1 MNTSSETLSIGDI
14 KVIGRLIDASNAT
27 LMGEIVSPNSSIKVI
42 YKPIAGEKPL
52 WDFQDGN
59 LAFREYCAF
68 LVSELADFNIVPAT
82 ILRDGPFGLG
92 MVQQWIEID
101 KTVDVVEFG
110 QSEDSQLR
118 KLALFD
124 SIINNTDRKY
134 GHLLIDSHEKL
145 FGCDHGVSFHSQNK
159 LRTVIWQF
167 AGENFTTEEMALL
180 ERTREVDFNGVFEN
194 YLTDIEISAF
204 SDRINTLIASGTFP
218 LPSDEWPAIP
228 WPPV

>member
-68 LVSELADFNIVPAT
+68 LVSDLAGFNIVPAT

-92 MVQQWIEID
+92 MVQRWIEID

-134 GHLLIDSHEKL
+134 GHLLIGSDEKL

-167 AGENFTTEEMALL
+167 AGEKFTTEEMALL

>member
-1 MNTSSETLSIGDI
+1 MNISSETLSIGDI

-27 LMGEIVSPNSSIKVI
+27 LMGEIVSPNLSIKVI

-68 LVSELADFNIVPAT
+68 LVSDLAGFNIVPAT

-101 KTVDVVEFG
+101 RTVDVLEFG
-110 QSEDSQLR
+110 QSEDRQLR

-134 GHLLIDSHEKL
+134 GHLLIDSDKKL

-167 AGENFTTEEMALL
+167 AGEKFTTEEMALL

-194 YLTDIEISAF
+194 YLTDIEVSAF
-204 SDRINTLIASGTFP
+204 LDRINALIASGTFP
-218 LPSDEWPAIP
+218 FPSDEWPAIP

>member
-68 LVSELADFNIVPAT
+68 LVSDLAGFNIVPAT

-101 KTVDVVEFG
+101 RTVDVVEFG
-110 QSEDSQLR
+110 QSEDRQLR

-134 GHLLIDSHEKL
+134 GHLLIDSDKKL

-167 AGENFTTEEMALL
+167 AGEKFTTEEMALL

-194 YLTDIEISAF
+194 YLTDIEVSAF
-204 SDRINTLIASGTFP
+204 LDRINALIASGTFP
-218 LPSDEWPAIP
+218 FPSDEWPATP

>member
-68 LVSELADFNIVPAT
+68 LVSDLAGFNIVPAT

-101 KTVDVVEFG
+101 RTVDVVEFG
-110 QSEDSQLR
+110 QSEDRQLR

-134 GHLLIDSHEKL
+134 GHLLIDSDKKL

-167 AGENFTTEEMALL
+167 AGEKFTTEEMALL

-194 YLTDIEISAF
+194 YLTDIEVSAF
-204 SDRINTLIASGTFP
+204 LDRINALIASGTFP
-218 LPSDEWPAIP
+218 FPSDEWPAIP

>member
-68 LVSELADFNIVPAT
+68 LVSELADFSIVPAT
-82 ILRDGPFGLG
+82 TLRDGPFGLG

-110 QSEDSQLR
+110 QSEDRQLR

-134 GHLLIDSHEKL
+134 GHLLIDSDKKL

-167 AGENFTTEEMALL
+167 AGQKFTTEEMSLL
-180 ERTREVDFNGVFEN
+180 ERTREVNFNGVFEN

-204 SDRINTLIASGTFP
+204 LDRINALIASGTFP
-218 LPSDEWPAIP
+218 FPSDEWPAIP

>member
-68 LVSELADFNIVPAT
+68 LVSELADFSIVPAT
-82 ILRDGPFGLG
+82 VLRDGPFGLG

-110 QSEDSQLR
+110 QSEDRQLR

-134 GHLLIDSHEKL
+134 GHLLIDTDKKL
-145 FGCDHGVSFHSQNK
+145 YGCDHGVSFHSQNK

-167 AGENFTTEEMALL
+167 AGQKFTTEEMSLL
-180 ERTREVDFNGVFEN
+180 ERTREVNFNGVFEN

-204 SDRINTLIASGTFP
+204 LDRINALIASGTFP
-218 LPSDEWPAIP
+218 FPSDEWPAIP

>member
-1 MNTSSETLSIGDI
+1 MNITSKSLSIGDI

-68 LVSELADFNIVPAT
+68 LVSELAAFNIVPAT

-134 GHLLIDSHEKL
+134 GHLLIDSDGKL

-167 AGENFTTEEMALL
+167 AGEKFTTEEITLL

-204 SDRINTLIASGTFP
+204 SDRINTLTASGTFP

>member
-27 LMGEIVSPNSSIKVI
+27 LVGEIVSLNSSIKVI

-68 LVSELADFNIVPAT
+68 LVSDLAGFNIVPAT

-101 KTVDVVEFG
+101 KTVNVVEFG

-134 GHLLIDSHEKL
+134 GHLLIDSDEKL
-145 FGCDHGVSFHSQNK
+145 FACDHGVSFHSQNK

-167 AGENFTTEEMALL
+167 AGEKFTTEEKALL
-180 ERTREVDFNGVFEN
+180 ERTREIDFNGVFEN
-194 YLTDIEISAF
+194 YLTDLEISAF

>member
-1 MNTSSETLSIGDI
+1 MNISSETLSIGDI

-68 LVSELADFNIVPAT
+68 LVSDLAGFNIVPAT

-101 KTVDVVEFG
+101 RTVDVVEFG
-110 QSEDSQLR
+110 QSEDRQLR

-134 GHLLIDSHEKL
+134 GHLLIDSDKKL

-167 AGENFTTEEMALL
+167 AGQKFTTEEMALL

-194 YLTDIEISAF
+194 YLTDIEVSAF
-204 SDRINTLIASGTFP
+204 LDRINALIASGTFP
-218 LPSDEWPAIP
+218 FPSDEWPAIP

>member
-68 LVSELADFNIVPAT
+68 LVSDLAGFNIVPAT

-101 KTVDVVEFG
+101 RTVDVLEFG
-110 QSEDSQLR
+110 QSEDRQLR

-134 GHLLIDSHEKL
+134 GHLLIDSDKKL

-167 AGENFTTEEMALL
+167 AGQKFTTEEMALL

-204 SDRINTLIASGTFP
+204 LDRINALIASGTFP
-218 LPSDEWPAIP
+218 FPSDEWPAIP

>member
-68 LVSELADFNIVPAT
+68 LVSDLAGFNIVPAT

-134 GHLLIDSHEKL
+134 GHLLVGSDEKL

-167 AGENFTTEEMALL
+167 AGEKFTTEEMALL
-180 ERTREVDFNGVFEN
+180 ERTREVDFDGVFEN

>member
-1 MNTSSETLSIGDI
+1 MKTSLETLSIGDI

-68 LVSELADFNIVPAT
+68 LVSELAGFNIVPAT

-110 QSEDSQLR
+110 QSEDRQLR

-134 GHLLIDSHEKL
+134 GHLLIDTDKKL
-145 FGCDHGVSFHSQNK
+145 YGCDHGVSFHSQNK

-167 AGENFTTEEMALL
+167 AGKKFTTEEMALL
-180 ERTREVDFNGVFEN
+180 ERTREVDFNGVFKN

-204 SDRINTLIASGTFP
+204 SDRIHTLIASGTFP

>member
-68 LVSELADFNIVPAT
+68 LVSDLAGFNIVPAT

-101 KTVDVVEFG
+101 KTVDVVEYG

-134 GHLLIDSHEKL
+134 GHLLIGSDEKL

-167 AGENFTTEEMALL
+167 AGEKFTTEEMALL

>member
-27 LMGEIVSPNSSIKVI
+27 LMGEIVTLNSSIKVI

-167 AGENFTTEEMALL
+167 AGEKFTTEEMALL

>member
-1 MNTSSETLSIGDI
+1 MNISSKSLSIGDI

-68 LVSELADFNIVPAT
+68 LVSELAAFNIVPAT

-134 GHLLIDSHEKL
+134 GHLLIDSDGKL

-167 AGENFTTEEMALL
+167 AGEKFTTEEITLL

-204 SDRINTLIASGTFP
+204 SDRINTLTASGTFP

>member
-68 LVSELADFNIVPAT
+68 LVSDLAGFNIVPAT

-101 KTVDVVEFG
+101 RTVDVLEFG
-110 QSEDSQLR
+110 QSEDRQLR

-134 GHLLIDSHEKL
+134 GHLLIDSDKKL

-167 AGENFTTEEMALL
+167 AGEKFTTEEMALL

-204 SDRINTLIASGTFP
+204 LDRINALIASGTFP
-218 LPSDEWPAIP
+218 FPSDEWPAIP

>member
-1 MNTSSETLSIGDI
+1 MKTSLETLSIGDI
-14 KVIGRLIDASNAT
+14 KVIGRLVDASNAT
-27 LMGEIVSPNSSIKVI
+27 LMGEVVSLNSNIKVI

-68 LVSELADFNIVPAT
+68 LVSELASFNIVPAT

-110 QSEDSQLR
+110 QSEDRQLR

-134 GHLLIDSHEKL
+134 GHLLIDTDKKL
-145 FGCDHGVSFHSQNK
+145 YGCDHGVSFHSQNK

-167 AGENFTTEEMALL
+167 AGKKFTTEEMALL
-180 ERTREVDFNGVFEN
+180 ERTREVDFNGVFKN

-204 SDRINTLIASGTFP
+204 SDRIHTLIASGTFP

>member
-1 MNTSSETLSIGDI
+1 MNISSETLSIGDI

-68 LVSELADFNIVPAT
+68 LVSDLAGFNIVPAT

-134 GHLLIDSHEKL
+134 GHLLIGSDEKL

-167 AGENFTTEEMALL
+167 AGEKFTTEEMALL
-180 ERTREVDFNGVFEN
+180 ERTREVDFDGVFEN

>member
-27 LMGEIVSPNSSIKVI
+27 LVGEIVSLNSSIKVI

-68 LVSELADFNIVPAT
+68 LVSDLAGFNIVPAT

-101 KTVDVVEFG
+101 KTVNVVEFG

-134 GHLLIDSHEKL
+134 GHLLIDSDEKL
-145 FGCDHGVSFHSQNK
+145 FACDHGVSFHSQNK

-167 AGENFTTEEMALL
+167 AGEKFTTEEKALL
-180 ERTREVDFNGVFEN
+180 ERTREIDFNGVFEN

>member
-68 LVSELADFNIVPAT
+68 LVSDLAGFNIVPAT

-167 AGENFTTEEMALL
+167 AGEKFTTEEMALL

>member
-1 MNTSSETLSIGDI
+1 MNISAETLSIGDI

-27 LMGEIVSPNSSIKVI
+27 LMGEIVSPNLSIKVI
-42 YKPIAGEKPL
+42 YEPIAGEKPL

-68 LVSELADFNIVPAT
+68 LVSDLAGFNIVPAT

-101 KTVDVVEFG
+101 RTVDVVEFG
-110 QSEDSQLR
+110 QSEDRQLR

-134 GHLLIDSHEKL
+134 GHLLIDSDKKL

-167 AGENFTTEEMALL
+167 AGEKFTTEEMALL

-194 YLTDIEISAF
+194 YLTDIEVSAF

>member
-68 LVSELADFNIVPAT
+68 LVSDLAGFNIVPAT

-101 KTVDVVEFG
+101 KTVNVVEFG

-134 GHLLIDSHEKL
+134 GHLLIDSDKKL

-167 AGENFTTEEMALL
+167 AGEKFTTEEKALL
-180 ERTREVDFNGVFEN
+180 ERTREIDFNGVFEN

>member
-1 MNTSSETLSIGDI
+1 MNTSSETLFTGDI

-68 LVSELADFNIVPAT
+68 LVSELADFSIVPAT
-82 ILRDGPFGLG
+82 VLRDGPFGLG

-110 QSEDSQLR
+110 QSEDRQLR

-134 GHLLIDSHEKL
+134 GHLLIDSDKKL

-167 AGENFTTEEMALL
+167 AGQKFTTEEMSLL
-180 ERTREVDFNGVFEN
+180 ERTREVNFNGVFEN

-204 SDRINTLIASGTFP
+204 LDRINALIASGTFP
-218 LPSDEWPAIP
+218 FPSDEWPAIP

>member
-1 MNTSSETLSIGDI
+1 MNISSETLSIGDI

-68 LVSELADFNIVPAT
+68 LVSDLAGFNIVPAT

-101 KTVDVVEFG
+101 RTVDVVEFG
-110 QSEDSQLR
+110 QSEDRQLR

-134 GHLLIDSHEKL
+134 GHLLIDSDKKL

-167 AGENFTTEEMALL
+167 AGEKFTTEEMALL

-194 YLTDIEISAF
+194 YLTDIEVSAF
-204 SDRINTLIASGTFP
+204 LDRINALIASGTFP
-218 LPSDEWPAIP
+218 FPSDEWPAIP

>member
-27 LMGEIVSPNSSIKVI
+27 LMGEIASPNSSIKVI

-68 LVSELADFNIVPAT
+68 LVSDLAGFNIVPAT

-101 KTVDVVEFG
+101 RTVDVVEFG
-110 QSEDSQLR
+110 QSEDRQLR

-134 GHLLIDSHEKL
+134 GHLLIDSDKKL

-167 AGENFTTEEMALL
+167 AGEKFTTEEMALL

-204 SDRINTLIASGTFP
+204 LDRINALIASGTFP
-218 LPSDEWPAIP
+218 FPSDEWPAIP

>member
-1 MNTSSETLSIGDI
+1 MNNSSETLSIGDI

-27 LMGEIVSPNSSIKVI
+27 LMGEIVSSNSSIKVI

-68 LVSELADFNIVPAT
+68 LVSELAGFNIVPAT

-110 QSEDSQLR
+110 QSEDNQLR

-134 GHLLIDSHEKL
+134 GHLLIDSDKKL

-167 AGENFTTEEMALL
+167 AGEKFTTEEMALL

>member
-1 MNTSSETLSIGDI
+1 MNISSETLSIGDI

-27 LMGEIVSPNSSIKVI
+27 LMGEIVSPNLSIKVI

-68 LVSELADFNIVPAT
+68 LVSDLAGFNIVPAT

-101 KTVDVVEFG
+101 RTVDVVEFG
-110 QSEDSQLR
+110 QSEDRQLR

-134 GHLLIDSHEKL
+134 GHLLIDSDKKL

-167 AGENFTTEEMALL
+167 AGEKFTTEEMALL

-204 SDRINTLIASGTFP
+204 LDRINALIASGTFP
-218 LPSDEWPAIP
+218 FPSDEWPAIP

>member
-1 MNTSSETLSIGDI
+1 MNISAETLSIGDI

-68 LVSELADFNIVPAT
+68 LVSDLAGFNIVPAT

-101 KTVDVVEFG
+101 RTVDVVEFG
-110 QSEDSQLR
+110 QSEDRQLR

-134 GHLLIDSHEKL
+134 GHLLIDSDKKL

-167 AGENFTTEEMALL
+167 AGEKFTTEEMALL

-194 YLTDIEISAF
+194 YLTDIEVSAF
-204 SDRINTLIASGTFP
+204 LDRINALIASGTFP
-218 LPSDEWPAIP
+218 FPSDEWPAIP

>member
-1 MNTSSETLSIGDI
+1 MNISSETLSIGDI

-27 LMGEIVSPNSSIKVI
+27 LMGEIASPNSSIKVI

-68 LVSELADFNIVPAT
+68 LVSDLAGFNIVPAT

-101 KTVDVVEFG
+101 RTVDVLEFG
-110 QSEDSQLR
+110 QSEDRQLR

-134 GHLLIDSHEKL
+134 GHLLIDSDKKL

-167 AGENFTTEEMALL
+167 AGQKFTTEEMALL

-204 SDRINTLIASGTFP
+204 LDRINALIASGTFP
-218 LPSDEWPAIP
+218 FPSDEWPAIP

>member
-27 LMGEIVSPNSSIKVI
+27 LVGEIVSLNSSIKVI

-68 LVSELADFNIVPAT
+68 LVSDLAGFNIVPAT

-101 KTVDVVEFG
+101 KTVNVVEFG

-134 GHLLIDSHEKL
+134 GHLLIDSDEKL
-145 FGCDHGVSFHSQNK
+145 FACDHGVSFHSQNK

-167 AGENFTTEEMALL
+167 AGEKFTTEEKALL
-180 ERTREVDFNGVFEN
+180 ERTRGIDFNGVFEN
-194 YLTDIEISAF
+194 YLTDLEISAF

>member
-27 LMGEIVSPNSSIKVI
+27 LMGEIVSLNSSIKVI

-167 AGENFTTEEMALL
+167 AGEKFTTEEMALL

>member
-27 LMGEIVSPNSSIKVI
+27 LMGEIVSLNSSIKVI

-134 GHLLIDSHEKL
+134 GHLLIDSDEKL

-167 AGENFTTEEMALL
+167 AGEKFTTEEMALL

>member
-1 MNTSSETLSIGDI
+1 MNTITETLSAGDI
-14 KVIGRLIDASNAT
+14 KIIGRLIDASNAT
-27 LMGEIVSPNSSIKVI
+27 LMGEILSANLNIKVI

-68 LVSELADFNIVPAT
+68 LVSELAGFNIVPAT

-92 MVQQWIEID
+92 MVQQWVEID
-101 KTVDVVEFG
+101 RNIDVIEFG

-118 KLALFD
+118 RLALFD
-124 SIINNTDRKY
+124 SIINNADRKY
-134 GHLLIDSHEKL
+134 GHLLIENNKKL
-145 FGCDHGVSFHSQNK
+145 FGCDHGVTFHSQNK

-167 AGENFTTEEMALL
+167 AGDKFTSEEIVLL
-180 ERTREVDFNGVFEN
+180 EKVRKVDFKGVFEN
-194 YLTDIEISAF
+194 YLTDIEVLAF
-204 SDRINTLIASGTFP
+204 SDRVNALISSGVFP
-218 LPSDEWPAIP
+218 LPSHEWPAIP

>member
-68 LVSELADFNIVPAT
+68 LVSDLAGFNIVPAT

-110 QSEDSQLR
+110 QSEDRQLR

-134 GHLLIDSHEKL
+134 GHLLIDTDKKL
-145 FGCDHGVSFHSQNK
+145 YGCDHGVSFHSQNK

-167 AGENFTTEEMALL
+167 AGEKFTTEEMALL

>member
-167 AGENFTTEEMALL
+167 AGEKFTTEEMALL
-180 ERTREVDFNGVFEN
+180 ERTREVDFYGAFEN

>member
-68 LVSELADFNIVPAT
+68 LVSDLAGFNIVPAT

-101 KTVDVVEFG
+101 RTVDVVEFG
-110 QSEDSQLR
+110 QSEDRQLR

-134 GHLLIDSHEKL
+134 GHLLIDSDKKL

-167 AGENFTTEEMALL
+167 AGEKFTTEEMALL

>member
-1 MNTSSETLSIGDI
+1 MNTSLETLSIGDI
-14 KVIGRLIDASNAT
+14 KVIGRLVDASNAT
-27 LMGEIVSPNSSIKVI
+27 LMGEVVSLNSNIQVI

-68 LVSELADFNIVPAT
+68 LVSELAGFNIVPAT

-110 QSEDSQLR
+110 QSEDRQLR

-134 GHLLIDSHEKL
+134 GHLLIDTDKKL
-145 FGCDHGVSFHSQNK
+145 YGCDHGVSFHSQNK

-167 AGENFTTEEMALL
+167 AGKKFTTEEMALL

-204 SDRINTLIASGTFP
+204 TDRIHTLIASGTFP

>member
-1 MNTSSETLSIGDI
+1 MNISSETLSIGDI

-68 LVSELADFNIVPAT
+68 LVSDLAGFNIVPAT

-101 KTVDVVEFG
+101 RTVDVVEFG
-110 QSEDSQLR
+110 QSEDRQLR

-134 GHLLIDSHEKL
+134 GHLLIDSDKKL

-167 AGENFTTEEMALL
+167 AGEKFTTEEMALL

>member
-68 LVSELADFNIVPAT
+68 LVSDLAGFNIVPAT

-134 GHLLIDSHEKL
+134 GHLLIGSDEKL

-167 AGENFTTEEMALL
+167 AGEKFTTEEMALL